1 MQESP
6 ITTFDEATTLVLEG
20 AGSVTISSEGNISIN
35 NKTGWT
41 TDDATLTTSDGG
53 RKLTISL
60 SGFSRVENNEF
71 IANLISLGVGSGGGS
86 TSVCDGTAVT
96 TRGSIVTVR
105 TKRGR
110 TIVIDDS
117 TGGVTID
124 GKAAGESQPKRPA
137 LQQQSFRL
145 GKALTSISVKHS
157 ATLRITAPDVLSGV
171 LSVSVEGSGRMMLTA
186 SEFQH
191 VNVGVTGSG
200 GVYAD
205 KVKTQTAMISVTGS
219 GEVVGLHVQQGGQ
232 AAVTGSGQIS
242 ITKAPGIDVIQTLTG
257 SGRIRIK

>member
-20 AGSVTISSEGNISIN
+20 AGSVAISSEGNISIN
-35 NKTGWT
+35 GKTSWT
-41 TDDATLTTSDGG
+41 TDDATLTTSDKG

-60 SGFSRVENNEF
+60 SRVGSNSSL
-71 IANLISLGVGSGGGS
+71 ASLISSVGSGGGS

-110 TIVIDDS
+110 TIVIDDA

-171 LSVSVEGSGRMMLTA
+171 FSVSVEGSGRVGLPA

-191 VNVGVTGSG
+191 VNIGVTGSG
-200 GVYAD
+200 AVYAD
-205 KVKTQTAMISVTGS
+205 NVKTQTAIISVTGS
-219 GEVVGLHVQQGGQ
+219 GVVGGLHVQQGGQ

-257 SGRIRIK
+257 SGTIRIK